1 MAKRCEFVALLM
13 DPGSSL
19 GWRRF
24 GGAGVGSCA
33 LHPQHR
39 ALGAGHAHTR
49 ARFAV
54 RAAGGPDA
62 VADLDPAFAA
72 ADRLDDCHQFA
83 DQAGRAVVEIGV
95 GRGHRIVHI
104 PAPPGPDRDDAERG
118 EDQQL
123 ERDADRQ
130 RQRGEAGDGGGD
142 RDPDQEDAGDQHLRN
157 GQQRGEDQPGPMIL
171 EQG

>member
-142 RDPDQEDAGDQHLRN
+142 RDPDQEDAGD
-157 GQQRGEDQPGPMIL
+157 
-171 EQG
+171 